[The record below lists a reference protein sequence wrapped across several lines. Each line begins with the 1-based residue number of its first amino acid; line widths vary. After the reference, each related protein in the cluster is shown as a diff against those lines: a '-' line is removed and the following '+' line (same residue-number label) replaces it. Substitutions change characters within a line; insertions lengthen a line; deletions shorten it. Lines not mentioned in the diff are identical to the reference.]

1 MATGSQASSV
11 AFPNLSQPSGG
22 TSDDI
27 LDLLRLRAHLR
38 EQLVRGREALGKLSR
53 EFERVDADIH
63 RLTGTPRKV
72 EIERSQISGDFSLLV
87 LGVLE
92 NAQRP
97 LNAREVA
104 RKIMSDQGF
113 DADDKDLRTRILRRV
128 NVCLWTQTQKGRLRQ
143 SQPKTNPI
151 KWELANPQQDKV
163 DGATSPWHSAG
174 PA

>member
-1 MATGSQASSV
+1 MTTAFRASPVDFSAV
-11 AFPNLSQPSGG
+11 SAPSGDRP
-22 TSDDI
+22 DDI

-38 EQLVRGREALGKLSR
+38 EQLVRGREALGKLSH

-72 EIERSQISGDFSLLV
+72 DRERSQISGDFTLLV
-87 LGVLE
+87 LGAVE
-92 NAQRP
+92 EARRP

-113 DADDKDLRTRILRRV
+113 DEDDKEMRNRILRRV

-151 KWELANPQQDKV
+151 KWELANPW
-163 DGATSPWHSAG
+163 TAG
-174 PA
+174 PKV

>member
-11 AFPNLSQPSGG
+11 AFPNPSPPSGDV
-22 TSDDI
+22 SDDI

-38 EQLVRGREALGKLSR
+38 EQLVHGREALVKLSR

-63 RLTGTPRKV
+63 RLTGAPRKAD
-72 EIERSQISGDFSLLV
+72 IERSQISGDFSILV

-104 RKIMSDQGF
+104 RKIMSDQGL

-128 NVCLWTQTQKGRLRQ
+128 NVCLWTQTQKGRLRH
-143 SQPKTNPI
+143 SLPKTSPI
-151 KWELANPQQDKV
+151 KWEMANPVQDEV
-163 DGATSPWHSAG
+163 EATRPWHSAG
-174 PA
+174 PS